1 VRIDI
6 SSVAKTYS
14 IRMIATFI
22 SCTFWMVQGRVSLI
36 TLEHWAV
43 GIKTAVISATVLLI
57 LSFMN
62 IIKQNYK
69 KIAKATITAI
79 VVAIVDYFVHPGHFG
94 LAGTEAILTGVTS
107 ASLVFIISMMILYVD
122 AI

>member
-1 VRIDI
+1 
-6 SSVAKTYS
+6 
-14 IRMIATFI
+14 
-22 SCTFWMVQGRVSLI
+22 MVQGRVSLL
-36 TLEHWAV
+36 TLEHWAI
-43 GIKTAVISATVLLI
+43 GIKTAVISATVLLM

-62 IIKQNYK
+62 ILKPNDK
-69 KIAKATITAI
+69 KIAKAIITAI

-107 ASLVFIISMMILYVD
+107 ASLVFIISMMILYID